1 LCQGRIAE
9 TCGAVALSLVL
20 VTTTDAQPSAV
31 KPSAVTCDHY
41 AHNLAQQRGA
51 QGQMLGGAAA
61 GSLVGLG
68 IGALFAASG
77 VGAAIGATAGLV
89 GGGAKRQ
96 QRAQQ
101 IYAAAY
107 QDCMAGRVR

>member
-1 LCQGRIAE
+1 MCQTRISE
-9 TCGAVALSLVL
+9 LSVALALSVL
-20 VTTTDAQPSAV
+20 LMTSTDARPSAV
-31 KPSAVTCDHY
+31 MCDHY
-41 AHNLAQQRGA
+41 AHNLAQQRSA
-51 QGQMLGGAAA
+51 QGQMLGGAAT

-77 VGAAIGATAGLV
+77 VGAVVGATAGLV
-89 GGGAKRQ
+89 GGGAARQ

-107 QDCMAGRVR
+107 RDCMAGRIR

>member
-1 LCQGRIAE
+1 VCRDRLVEICS
-9 TCGAVALSLVL
+9 AVALSFVL
-20 VTTTDAQPSAV
+20 MTASDAQPSAV
-31 KPSAVTCDHY
+31 MCDHY
-41 AHNLAQQRGA
+41 AHNLAQQRSA
-51 QGQMLGGAAA
+51 QGQMLGGAAT

-77 VGAAIGATAGLV
+77 VGAAVGATAGLI
-89 GGGAKRQ
+89 GGGAARQ
-96 QRAQQ
+96 KRAQQ